1 MFKVL
6 SNDILAPNLH
16 RMVVQAP
23 RVAAARKAGQFV
35 IVRADQ
41 GDERIPLTIGDA
53 DPLSG
58 TITLF
63 IQAIGASTRK
73 IVAIP
78 QGGFIRDV
86 AGPLGQPTHIEKR
99 GRVACVGGGVGTA
112 VLYPLVKA
120 LAAAGNQV
128 TTIIGGRSSQYII
141 LADEL
146 AALSESVRITTEDG
160 SVGRKGFVTAELADL
175 IADPERAPQLVVA
188 VGPVPMM
195 RAVAELTRPHGIETV
210 VSLNPVMI
218 DGTGMCGG
226 CRVVVSGVAKFAC
239 VDGPEFDG
247 HLVDFDSLSDRL
259 TTYRNFEELARHAA
273 DECRLTCEAP
283 RETLSVKDRLAI
295 PRVHMPEREAEV
307 RSRTFDE
314 VNLGLGYDQAVRE
327 AQRCIQCKHRPC
339 VNGCPVGVSIPEFI
353 SALAAENLPE
363 AARILQGDNAL
374 PAVCGRVCPQ
384 ETQCE
389 AQCVCGVKGDAVA
402 IGYLERFVADWAM
415 ANASELPRE
424 QLPPASGKRVAIVG
438 CGPAGLTAAGELAR
452 HGHAVTIFEALHDT
466 GGVLRY
472 GIPEFRLPKDII
484 DTEVARLLDLGV
496 TIECN
501 VIIGKTLT
509 LAQLS
514 DDFNAV
520 FIANGAGLPT
530 MLNIPGENLKG
541 VYSANELLTRV
552 NLMEAGRTPGSATP
566 IIPGRRVAV
575 IGGGNTAMDC
585 VRTVRRLGAEHA
597 MIIYRRSEAEMPARV
612 EEIKHAKEE
621 GVEFVMLTAPLAIIG
636 NKEGWAATLRCQRME
651 LGPPDESGRRKPVPV
666 AGSEHDIAVDVVV
679 NAAGT
684 GANPLLTATAPDLKL
699 NKWGNIAVDDTGV
712 TSIPGVFAGG
722 DIVRGGATVILAMGD
737 GKQVAS
743 AINTYLTGAVN

>member
-1 MFKVL
+1 MFEVI

-16 RMVVQAP
+16 RMVVLAP
-23 RVAAARKAGQFV
+23 RVATARKAGQFV
-35 IVRADQ
+35 IVRADR

-53 DPLSG
+53 DPLAG

-73 IVAIP
+73 IVAIL

-86 AGPLGQPTHIEKR
+86 AGPLGQATHIENW

-112 VLYPLVKA
+112 VLFPLVKA

-146 AALSESVRITTEDG
+146 AALSENLLITTEDG
-160 SVGRKGFVTAELADL
+160 SLGRKGFVTAELTDL
-175 IADPERAPQLVVA
+175 IADQATTPRVVLA

-195 RAVAELTRPHGIETV
+195 RAVSELTRPHGIETV

-226 CRVVVSGVAKFAC
+226 CRVVVGGVVKFAC

-247 HLVDFDSLSDRL
+247 HQVDFDGLSDRL
-259 TTYRNFEELARHAA
+259 TTYRDFEEHARHAA
-273 DECRLTCEAP
+273 GECRLTLDVAANSL
-283 RETLSVKDRLAI
+283 TVKERLAI
-295 PRVHMPEREAEV
+295 PRVHMPERDAEA
-307 RSRTFDE
+307 RSRNFEE
-314 VNLGLGYDQAVRE
+314 VNLGLGYEQAVRE
-327 AQRCIQCKHRPC
+327 AQRCIQCKNRPC
-339 VNGCPVGVSIPEFI
+339 VAGCPVGVSIPEFI
-353 SALAAENLPE
+353 AAMAAEDLP
-363 AARILQGDNAL
+363 AAAQILRGDNAL

-384 ETQCE
+384 ESQCE
-389 AQCVCGVKGDAVA
+389 AKCVCGVKGESVA

-415 ANASELPRE
+415 TNAAELPRE
-424 QLPPASGKRVAIVG
+424 LLPPASGKRVAVIG

-452 HGHAVTIFEALHDT
+452 QGHSVTIFEALHDT

-472 GIPEFRLPKDII
+472 GIPEFRLPKEII
-484 DTEVARLLDLGV
+484 DVEVARLVDLGV

-501 VIIGKTLT
+501 VIIGKTMT
-509 LAQLS
+509 LKQLS
-514 DDFNAV
+514 DEFNAI

-552 NLMEAGRTPGSATP
+552 NLMEAGRNPESSTPVIAGQ
-566 IIPGRRVAV
+566 RVAV

-597 MIIYRRSEAEMPARV
+597 MIIYHRSEAEMPARL

-621 GVEFVMLTAPLAIIG
+621 GVEFVMLTAPLEIIG
-636 NKEGWAATLRCQRME
+636 NGEGWSATLRCQRME
-651 LGPPDESGRRKPVPV
+651 LGPADESGRRKPVPV

-699 NKWGNIAVDDTGV
+699 NKWGNIAVEDNGA
-712 TSIPGVFAGG
+712 TSIPGAFAGG

-737 GKQVAS
+737 GKRAAA
-743 AINTYLTGAVN
+743 AINEYLNGGL

>member
-1 MFKVL
+1 MFEVI

-16 RMVVQAP
+16 KMVILAP
-23 RVAAARKAGQFV
+23 RVALARKAGQFV
-35 IVRADQ
+35 IVRADK
-41 GDERIPLTIGDA
+41 GEERIPLTIGNA
-53 DPLSG
+53 DPVAG

-63 IQAIGASTRK
+63 IQAIGASTRR
-73 IVAIP
+73 IVAVP

-86 AGPLGQPTHIEKR
+86 AGPLGQATHIENWGK
-99 GRVACVGGGVGTA
+99 VACVGGGVGTA

-146 AALSESVRITTEDG
+146 AALSEKLLITTEDG
-160 SVGRKGFVTAELADL
+160 SLGRKGFVTAELVDL
-175 IADPERAPQLVVA
+175 IAAPDKSPRVVLA

-195 RAVAELTRPHGIETV
+195 RAVAELTRPHGIETI

-226 CRVVVSGVAKFAC
+226 CRVLVGGKIKFAC

-247 HLVDFDSLSDRL
+247 HLVDFDGLSDRL
-259 TTYRNFEELARHAA
+259 TTYRGFEEQARHTAS
-273 DECRLTCEAP
+273 ECKLAQDVT
-283 RETLSVKDRLAI
+283 TDKLSVKERLAI
-295 PRVHMPEREAEV
+295 PRVHMPELDADI
-307 RSRTFDE
+307 RSHNFEE
-314 VNLGLGYDQAVRE
+314 VNLGLDYEQAVRE

-339 VNGCPVGVSIPEFI
+339 VAGCPVGVSIPEFI
-353 SALAAENLPE
+353 DALAAENLPK

-384 ETQCE
+384 ESQCE
-389 AQCVCGVKGDAVA
+389 AKCVCGVKGDPVA

-415 ANASELPRE
+415 ANVIEIPKE
-424 QLPPASGKRVAIVG
+424 KLPPASGKQVAIVG

-452 HGHAVTIFEALHDT
+452 QGHSVTIFEALHDT

-472 GIPEFRLPKDII
+472 GIPEFRLPKEII
-484 DTEVARLLDLGV
+484 DAEVARLLEMGV

-501 VIIGKTLT
+501 VIIGKTLSID
-509 LAQLS
+509 QLK
-514 DDFNAV
+514 DEFNAI

-552 NLMEAGRTPGSATP
+552 NLMEAGRKPGSSTP
-566 IIPGRRVAV
+566 IIAGHSVAV

-585 VRTVRRLGAEHA
+585 VRTARRLGAERA
-597 MIIYRRSEAEMPARV
+597 MIIYRRSEAEMPARI

-621 GVEFVMLTAPLAIIG
+621 GIEFVMLTAPLEIIG

-651 LGPPDESGRRKPVPV
+651 LGPPDDSGRRTPLAV
-666 AGSEHDIAVDVVV
+666 AGSVYDILVDVVV
-679 NAAGT
+679 NAVGT

-699 NKWGNIAVDDTGV
+699 NKWGNIAADETCA

-737 GKQVAS
+737 GKQAAA
-743 AINTYLTGAVN
+743 AINKYLAG

>member
-1 MFKVL
+1 MFEVI

-16 RMVVQAP
+16 KMVVRAP
-23 RVAAARKAGQFV
+23 RVALARKAGQFV
-35 IVRADQ
+35 IVRADKGQ
-41 GDERIPLTIGDA
+41 ERIPLTIGDA
-53 DPLSG
+53 DPVAG

-63 IQAIGASTRK
+63 IQAIGASTCRL
-73 IVAIP
+73 VAIP
-78 QGGFIRDV
+78 AGGFIRDV
-86 AGPLGQPTHIEKR
+86 AGPLGQPTHIENW

-120 LAAAGNQV
+120 LAAAGNRV
-128 TTIIGGRSSQYII
+128 TTIIGGRSSRYII
-141 LADEL
+141 LAEEL
-146 AALSESVRITTEDG
+146 AALSEKLLITTEDG
-160 SVGRKGFVTAELADL
+160 SLGRKGFVTAELADL
-175 IADPERAPQLVVA
+175 IASPERSPRVVLA

-195 RAVAELTRPHGIETV
+195 RAVAELTRPEQIETI

-226 CRVVVSGVAKFAC
+226 CRVVVGGVAKFAC

-247 HLVDFDSLSDRL
+247 HLVDFEGLSDRL
-259 TTYRNFEELARHAA
+259 TTYRSFEEQARHAA
-273 DECRLTCEAP
+273 SECRLTLDVALDK
-283 RETLSVKDRLAI
+283 LSVKERLAI
-295 PRVHMPEREAEV
+295 PRVHMPELDAEA
-307 RSRTFDE
+307 RSSNFEE
-314 VNLGLGYDQAVRE
+314 VNLGLDYDQAVRE
-327 AQRCIQCKHRPC
+327 AQRCIQCKSRPC
-339 VNGCPVGVSIPEFI
+339 VEGCPVGVSIPEFI
-353 SALAAENLPE
+353 GALADEDLAK
-363 AARILQGDNAL
+363 AALILQGDNAL

-384 ETQCE
+384 ESQCE
-389 AQCVCGVKGDAVA
+389 AKCVCGVKGEPVA

-415 ANASELPRE
+415 ANVSELPKE
-424 QLPPASGKRVAIVG
+424 KLPPATGKRVAIVG

-452 HGHAVTIFEALHDT
+452 HGHSVTVFEALHDT

-472 GIPEFRLPKDII
+472 GIPEFRLPKEII
-484 DTEVARLLDLGV
+484 DIEVTRLVDLGV

-509 LAQLS
+509 LEQLNQEFDS
-514 DDFNAV
+514 V

-552 NLMEAGRTPGSATP
+552 NLMEAGRNPDSCTP
-566 IIPGRRVAV
+566 IIAGRSVAV

-585 VRTVRRLGAEHA
+585 VRTARRLGAERA

-621 GVEFVMLTAPLAIIG
+621 GVEFVMLTAPLEILG
-636 NKEGWAATLRCQRME
+636 SSEGWAATLRCQRME
-651 LGPPDESGRRKPVPV
+651 LGPPDESGRRKPLPV
-666 AGSEHDIAVDVVV
+666 TGSEYDIPVDVVV
-679 NAAGT
+679 NAVGT

-699 NKWGNIAVDDTGV
+699 NRWGNIAVDENGA
-712 TSIPGVFAGG
+712 TSIPGAFAGG

-737 GKQVAS
+737 GKQAAA
-743 AINTYLTGAVN
+743 AINRYLSGSDS